1 MFQMGEF
8 FEIFWE
14 DAFLAA
20 QLLGINCTTRGTHEG
35 RAVPLAGVPLHAA
48 PTHWARL
55 LEAGK
60 RVAVV
65 EQRGTPRPGTL
76 VERQVTR
83 ILTPGTASDVAASG
97 GWPGGAGAGSDGFG
111 SASPGF
117 SYSASSSSSSSPSPL
132 VAAVSPPAPGCSRIG
147 VAWADVTTGQLFL
160 AEAPSWDAVPALLA
174 RYPPAEVVLPAPP
187 TSPAEEG
194 VRRLASALHR
204 GAVSGCADART
215 SWLAERWLAAEG
227 APSHAPADGA
237 TSPGRDAAA
246 PSALS
251 AGQQAEAALRSRL
264 ARRCPTPGSLAEEHW
279 AAGLSGPRLRAAV
292 AAAEYVA
299 WTGACGG
306 WGGLPDGPDAGWTAD
321 GPLPP
326 ALPFDSSLGPPML
339 VHVDAP
345 GWTGGASA
353 RADGEAQGPLEGPGD
368 EPAAGVLAPDSPAGG
383 SPATAGRAA
392 ATARALVGGA
402 TGAGAVRDWRTSAA
416 WKPPPVVVMDAST
429 LRAMEL
435 HRSMAPGARRR
446 AQGSLLHVL
455 DKTGTAGGG
464 RLLDRRLGLPLA
476 SAPAVRRR
484 LDAVEAVQ
492 GRVVLLTAVRSAL
505 SRVGDAERA
514 VRRLALGRSRA
525 SVSDLATLRGA
536 LVAAAEASDA
546 LARTLGR
553 ETTQEARGQ
562 AAVQGDGGGGGGG
575 GGGGSGDLAPAWD
588 DATPWSA
595 LEAAARAE
603 FDWES
608 TGPAPSLAASLQAA
622 LGLAV
627 DRGDAGSADASP
639 GDAAR
644 PAVHE
649 GALRSALAST
659 VGEGASA
666 VTDLLRHLREA
677 LVEEVPAAAGATAG
691 VGVLGMSPRMAAN
704 RAAAAAAAA
713 AAATAR
719 RASEADE
726 AEEETAGGAS
736 AASRAG
742 SAGESESTG
751 DGAEDAGS
759 CGNGGWLRRGYLPAL
774 DEAYALRDGAAEAVA
789 AAEAEF
795 RALTG
800 VSGVRVKRVGEGG
813 FFVDVPRRFEEAS
826 GVAAAVESGALWR
839 VRTLKSS
846 VRFKS
851 RSLLELDRAASE
863 AAERV
868 GRLEGEA
875 FDRLA
880 ARIASA
886 APEIGV
892 VLTALAVLDVT
903 AGLAFAAQ
911 ELRLCRPHVLGPG
924 EAKRELGLSCSA
936 AAQRGAGGSG
946 VEEDLGT
953 SLYLEGLRH
962 VVVERGLMDG
972 WGAASGAGSGA
983 DAAEGAGSARD
994 GLGGGGG
1001 TAGPGSVGSEVGG
1014 GGEGAASGS
1023 DAWLVSGPGSE
1034 ARREDRAGASA
1045 KSFVPLQVVLRGRVS
1060 GASGGAGE
1068 GAAASG
1074 AGASAAAAGLPFA
1087 APVGSA
1093 AASARDVAERM
1104 APAAEALRQEGR
1116 QWVLTGPNVAGK
1128 STVLRA
1134 AAQAALLA
1142 QMGSFVPAEAA
1153 VVGACDRVFARVG
1166 ASDDLARELST
1177 FLVEMEEAAGILRH
1191 AGPSSLVV
1199 VDELGRGTAA
1209 VDGLSIAAAAL
1220 HDLAAPGIDA
1230 RTLFATHYHE
1240 LADMDWERSQSC
1252 PACDSVPMRAAAT
1265 RRLADAM
1272 AACDAFRAKED
1283 PTGNGCACAASAVR
1297 CRTIAVRLGSP
1308 GEAPVFTHHIVPGVA
1323 EGSFGLVAA
1332 KSAGVP
1338 PATVAKAAG
1347 LMEALHAER

>member
-1 MFQMGEF
+1 MGEF

-246 PSALS
+246 PGALS
-251 AGQQAEAALRSRL
+251 AEQQAEAALRSRL

-392 ATARALVGGA
+392 ATARALAGGA

-464 RLLDRRLGLPLA
+464 RLL
-476 SAPAVRRR
+476 
-484 LDAVEAVQ
+484 AVQ

-536 LVAAAEASDA
+536 L
-546 LARTLGR
+546 
-553 ETTQEARGQ
+553 
-562 AAVQGDGGGGGGG
+562 
-575 GGGGSGDLAPAWD
+575 
-588 DATPWSA
+588 
-595 LEAAARAE
+595 

-736 AASRAG
+736 AASRTG

-880 ARIASA
+880 ARIAAA